1 MSHEDRLARVV
12 LRTMHPSST
21 PSVLH
26 CIVVFNACPF
36 CLDLRC
42 CGSKCQPPARLPSSA
57 SACTGATCRVPSR
70 LDLPE
75 LRLIPC
81 MIPGISSAQLIRLWR
96 SVPLFG
102 KTRKAMAPSR
112 KSHTSLCSSIEISI
126 FFRLCF
132 FFFWHGVPAMY
143 SGFAALRTIYYT
155 LAARSRLHG
164 SHGRKSLNR
173 KPLNPL
179 NPNSKKPW
187 RSSSWRGMSPTF
199 SQRFF
204 FQKYDRRL

>member
-132 FFFWHGVPAMY
+132 FFLLAWGAGHVQWLCSTQNYILY
-143 SGFAALRTIYYT
+143 SCSSESASRQSRTKV
-155 LAARSRLHG
+155 L
-164 SHGRKSLNR
+164 
-173 KPLNPL
+173 KP
-179 NPNSKKPW
+179 
-187 RSSSWRGMSPTF
+187 
-199 SQRFF
+199 
-204 FQKYDRRL
+204 